1 MFRNLS
7 SATLNALKG
16 EKCHLDLGRRVA
28 VVQGEETYLQ
38 DRCAAPSCELAVG
51 YFDPIDD

>member
-28 VVQGEETYLQ
+28 VVHGEETYLQ
-38 DRCAAPSCELAVG
+38 DRCCTWMTGSQ
-51 YFDPIDD
+51 